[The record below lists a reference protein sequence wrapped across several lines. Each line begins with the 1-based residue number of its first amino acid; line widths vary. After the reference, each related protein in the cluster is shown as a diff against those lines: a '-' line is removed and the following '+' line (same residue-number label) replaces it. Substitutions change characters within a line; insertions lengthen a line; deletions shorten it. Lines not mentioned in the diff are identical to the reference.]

1 MKLLGAEITPRRVV
15 ARVGGHPISYGAPE
29 DGLAHFRREFP
40 EVFEVGAGDIRF
52 VRCEHLP
59 HSELDHPRWDITF
72 TGVTEGWPGVLVPSG
87 NSRGRDGVW
96 EVTGVQPPPPPLQR
110 VKRLGRSAQVQAP
123 PPPPLQGYKGRE
135 RGGGDAEGAVPM
147 EGVNAAAHTQRPN
160 VL

>member
-29 DGLAHFRREFP
+29 DGLAAFRREFP
-40 EVFEVGAGDIRF
+40 EVFGVGAGDIRF

-59 HSELDHPRWDITF
+59 HWGLDHPRWDITF

-96 EVTGVQPPPPPLQR
+96 EVTGVQPPPPPPSGTVGGWWVRADLSVRRTRANAQ
-110 VKRLGRSAQVQAP
+110 SATTWCGTELVYDAVQQA
-123 PPPPLQGYKGRE
+123 K
-135 RGGGDAEGAVPM
+135 
-147 EGVNAAAHTQRPN
+147 H
-160 VL
+160 